1 MVSHVST
8 FVSRRFEE
16 LHALLNARGY
26 LLDFSGR
33 EPPRWEDDPPL
44 GLVHMRGVLLPG
56 ADEDEDADPDERI
69 TFTLTERWS
78 EHPVGEAQEREGLY
92 LCTYSYHG
100 QAGVVRVRYEFDPD
114 GHPEIPYHR
123 HPPGEPDHV
132 RQPAQPTSPETALG
146 YIEALIAAER
156 AAGRL

>member
-1 MVSHVST
+1 VSHLST

-26 LLDFSGR
+26 LLDFGGR
-33 EPPRWEDDPPL
+33 ELPRWEDDPPL
-44 GLVHMRGVLLPG
+44 GLVHMRAVLLPG

-69 TFTLTERWS
+69 SFTLTERWS
-78 EHPVGEAQEREGLY
+78 EHPVSEAQEREGLY

-100 QAGVVRVRYEFDPD
+100 QAGAARVRYEFDPD
-114 GHPEIPYHR
+114 GHPENPYHC
-123 HPPGEPDHV
+123 HPPGGPDRV
-132 RQPAQPTSPETALG
+132 RQPAGPTSPETALDQF
-146 YIEALIAAER
+146 EALVATER

>member
-1 MVSHVST
+1 VFHLST
-8 FVSRRFEE
+8 FVARRFEE

-33 EPPRWEDDPPL
+33 ELPRWEDDPPL
-44 GLVHMRGVLLPG
+44 GLVHMRAVLLAG
-56 ADEDEDADPDERI
+56 ADEDEDAEPDERV

-78 EHPVGEAQEREGLY
+78 EHPVGDAQQREGIY

-100 QAGVVRVRYEFDPD
+100 QAGLARVRYEFDPD
-114 GHPEIPYHR
+114 GHPELPYHR
-123 HPPGEPDHV
+123 HPPGELDRV
-132 RQPAQPTSPETALG
+132 RRPAGPTSPETVLDEL
-146 YIEALIAAER
+146 EAMIATER

>member
-1 MVSHVST
+1 VSHIST

-33 EPPRWEDDPPL
+33 ELPRWEDDPPL
-44 GLVHMRGVLLPG
+44 GLVQMRALLLPG

-69 TFTLTERWS
+69 SFTLTERWS
-78 EHPVGEAQEREGLY
+78 EQPVGEAQEREGLY
-92 LCTYSYHG
+92 LCAYSYHG
-100 QAGVVRVRYEFDPD
+100 QAGAARARYEFDPD
-114 GHPEIPYHR
+114 GHPEVPYHC

-132 RQPAQPTSPETALG
+132 RQPTRPVSPETALDELG
-146 YIEALIAAER
+146 ALTDYER

>member
-1 MVSHVST
+1 MSHISP

-33 EPPRWEDDPPL
+33 ELPRWEDDPPL
-44 GLVHMRGVLLPG
+44 GLVHIRAVLLPG

-69 TFTLTERWS
+69 SFTLTERWS

-92 LCTYSYHG
+92 LCGYSYHG
-100 QAGVVRVRYEFDPD
+100 QASGARVRYDFDPD
-114 GHPEIPYHR
+114 GHPEVPYHH

-132 RQPAQPTSPETALG
+132 RQPTRPTTPEAVLDEL
-146 YIEALIAAER
+146 EALIENER

>member
-1 MVSHVST
+1 MSHLST

-33 EPPRWEDDPPL
+33 ELPRWEDDPPL
-44 GLVHMRGVLLPG
+44 GLVHMRALLLPD

-69 TFTLTERWS
+69 SFTLTERWS
-78 EHPVGEAQEREGLY
+78 EHHLGDAQEREGLY
-92 LCTYSYHG
+92 LVTYSYHA
-100 QAGVVRVRYEFDPD
+100 QAGAVRVRYEFDPD
-114 GHPEIPYHR
+114 RHPEVPYHR
-123 HPPGEPDHV
+123 HPRGEPDHV
-132 RQPAQPTSPETALG
+132 RRPAGPIAPEAVLS
-146 YIEALIAAER
+146 EFEVLIDNER

>member
-1 MVSHVST
+1 VVSHVST

-33 EPPRWEDDPPL
+33 ELPRWEDDPPL

-56 ADEDEDADPDERI
+56 ANEDEDADPDERI

-78 EHPVGEAQEREGLY
+78 EHPVGLPWRACRPGSA
-92 LCTYSYHG
+92 TR
-100 QAGVVRVRYEFDPD
+100 AFAFGVCGCLFLDTI
-114 GHPEIPYHR
+114 H
-123 HPPGEPDHV
+123 
-132 RQPAQPTSPETALG
+132 
-146 YIEALIAAER
+146 
-156 AAGRL
+156 

>member
-1 MVSHVST
+1 MFHFST
-8 FVSRRFEE
+8 FVARRFEE

-33 EPPRWEDDPPL
+33 ELPRWEDDPPL
-44 GLVHMRGVLLPG
+44 GLVHMRAVLLAD

-78 EHPVGEAQEREGLY
+78 EHSVGDAQQREGIY

-100 QAGVVRVRYEFDPD
+100 QAGLARVRYEFDPD
-114 GHPEIPYHR
+114 GHPELPYHR
-123 HPPGEPDHV
+123 HPPGEPD
-132 RQPAQPTSPETALG
+132 RIRRPAGPISPEATLD
-146 YIEALIAAER
+146 ELETMIAAER
-156 AAGRL
+156 TAGRL